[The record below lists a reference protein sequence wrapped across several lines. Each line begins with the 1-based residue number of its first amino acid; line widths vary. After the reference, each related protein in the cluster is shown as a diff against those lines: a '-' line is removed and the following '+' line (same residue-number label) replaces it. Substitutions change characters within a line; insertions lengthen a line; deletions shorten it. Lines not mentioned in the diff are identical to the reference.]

1 MDEGDSR
8 KTDVR
13 FILIPDPQALA
24 RLLPLVVSLALSA
37 PIEEGGGLEGLEA
50 SENSPAQG

>member
-1 MDEGDSR
+1 MDEGDNGR
-8 KTDVR
+8 IEVR
-13 FILIPDPQALA
+13 FILVPDPQALA

>member
-1 MDEGDSR
+1 MDEGDTR

-13 FILIPDPQALA
+13 FILVPDPQALA

>member
-1 MDEGDSR
+1 MDEGNTR
-8 KTDVR
+8 KTGVR
-13 FILIPDPQALA
+13 FILVPDPQALA

-50 SENSPAQG
+50 SENSLAQG

>member
-8 KTDVR
+8 KTNVR
-13 FILIPDPQALA
+13 FILVPDPQVLA

-37 PIEEGGGLEGLEA
+37 PIEEGGGLEDLEA